1 MDLRFRA
8 WGLGVRRDTSL
19 DREIAKGL
27 REGLLKKGSTNTGL
41 GIRAAGLG
49 VYGNRNESLNRTNQE
64 SDFGG
69 CRASF
74 MVLLARLLERE

>member
-1 MDLRFRA
+1 MRK
-8 WGLGVRRDTSL
+8 DTSL

-27 REGLLKKGSTNTGL
+27 REGLLKKGSPNTGL

-49 VYGNRNESLNRTNQE
+49 VYGNRNESLNRKNQE

-74 MVLLARLLERE
+74 RVLLARLLERE